1 MQYRTRRSGHSDP
14 SSDMVVA
21 KTSARST
28 RHRIDFVELVLM
40 CGVLLGAM
48 LVMGV
53 HAMTPL
59 LMAEMV
65 AADRVAESRAFE
77 RAYAPHRESRYA
89 EECIIRDFFHD
100 RRRGTFLDIGAR
112 LPQINV

>member
-1 MQYRTRRSGHSDP
+1 
-14 SSDMVVA
+14 MVVA
-21 KTSARST
+21 KTSARSS
-28 RHRIDFVELVLM
+28 RHRIDFVELVLI
-40 CGVLLGAM
+40 CGALLGAM

-65 AADRVAESRAFE
+65 AADRVAEFRAFE
-77 RAYAPHRESRYA
+77 RAYSPHRESQHA
-89 EECIIRDFFHD
+89 DEWITRDFFHD
-100 RRRGTFLDIGAR
+100 RRNGTFLDIGAH

>member
-1 MQYRTRRSGHSDP
+1 
-14 SSDMVVA
+14 MVVS
-21 KTSARST
+21 KTSARSS
-28 RHRIDFVELVLM
+28 RHRIDFVELVLV

-48 LVMGV
+48 LVMAV

-77 RAYAPHRESRYA
+77 RAYDPHRESPSA
-89 EECIIRDFFHD
+89 EEWIVRDLFHD
-100 RRRGTFLDIGAR
+100 RRNGTFLGIGAR
-112 LPQINV
+112 LPEINV

>member
-1 MQYRTRRSGHSDP
+1 
-14 SSDMVVA
+14 MVVA
-21 KTSARST
+21 KASARSS
-28 RHRIDFVELVLM
+28 RHRIDFVELVLI

-59 LMAEMV
+59 LMAE
-65 AADRVAESRAFE
+65 AFTADGVAETRAFE
-77 RAYAPHRESRYA
+77 RAYGPHRESPYA
-89 EECIIRDFFHD
+89 EEWIIRDFFHD
-100 RRRGTFLDIGAR
+100 RRNGTFLHSGAR

>member
-1 MQYRTRRSGHSDP
+1 
-14 SSDMVVA
+14 MVVA
-21 KTSARST
+21 KTSVRSS
-28 RHRIDFVELVLM
+28 RHRIDFVEIVLI

-53 HAMTPL
+53 HAITPL

-65 AADRVAESRAFE
+65 AADRAAECRALE
-77 RAYAPHRESRYA
+77 RAYGPHRESPYA
-89 EECIIRDFFHD
+89 EEWIIRDFFHD
-100 RRRGTFLDIGAR
+100 RRNATFFDSGAR